1 MEKYALVQKGNIVK
15 FRTVDEFDYILVPKL
30 IAHNY
35 LIVVETTQPEINQL
49 THFLTDSYKVLQD
62 KVNRVWTI
70 TERTP
75 EEIKLLKEEKIKQ
88 DVLDQIEQVWDD
100 DGWEEK
106 VISIIEKK
114 HTDESALIKEK

>member
-1 MEKYALVQKGNIVK
+1 MKYALVQKGNIIK
-15 FRTVDEFDYILVPKL
+15 FRTVDEFDYILIPKL

-35 LIVVETTQPEINQL
+35 FPVVETTQPEIDPFTQIL
-49 THFLTDSYKVLQD
+49 SDSYKVLQD

-88 DVLDQIEQVWDD
+88 DALDQIEKVWDD
-100 DGWEEK
+100 DGWEQK
-106 VISIIEKK
+106 VVSIVEKK
-114 HTDESALIKEK
+114 HADTVLINKEK